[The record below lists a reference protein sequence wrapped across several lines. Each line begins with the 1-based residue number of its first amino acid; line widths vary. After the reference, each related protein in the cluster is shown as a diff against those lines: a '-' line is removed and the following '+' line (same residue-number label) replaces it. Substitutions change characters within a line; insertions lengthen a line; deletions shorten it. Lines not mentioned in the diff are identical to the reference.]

1 MKVFF
6 VMILM
11 VSSAMAGTILWEYF
25 TSSSFP
31 PANWTV
37 TTIGTGGSWTWSNSS
52 PTEGGYAHGV
62 VSLSGAGSGSATL
75 KTFPFSLTAGNTCS
89 VCLSLRTTTTG
100 SPTTYS
106 WQLIL
111 FNGTTEVDSASYDAQ
126 PTWLDTCTA
135 FLDIPTTSPNY
146 AIGWRVSA
154 SKTGSGASSVTFDV
168 DTVHIAE
175 DGVAVEPVSLGRI
188 KGAFH

>member
-1 MKVFF
+1 MRIFLIL
-6 VMILM
+6 MLM

-31 PANWTV
+31 PSGWSIS
-37 TTIGTGGSWTWSNSS
+37 TTGTGGSWTWSNVN
-52 PTEGGYAHGV
+52 PTDGGYAHGV

-75 KTFPFSLTAGNTCS
+75 KTLPFSLTAGDLCS

-111 FNGTTEVDSASYDAQ
+111 FNGTTEVTVNDLDASPD
-126 PTWLDTCTA
+126 WLETCNA
-135 FLDIPTTSPNY
+135 FLDIPTTSSNY
-146 AIGWRVSA
+146 AVGWRVNA

-168 DTVHIAE
+168 DTVHITE
-175 DGVAVEPVSLGRI
+175 DGDAVEPVSLGRI